1 MHPSRLARILAAA
14 LLAALLLP
22 QAALAAEPSTPLPA
36 IKLSCALVVPNPLS
50 AIAPNRAIV
59 CNVAGTRRR
68 DGGEVPAV
76 ADRSTAAPAS
86 WSWSRTPTRGFA
98 TPTSASGR
106 VTRTATS

>member
-59 CNVAGTRRR
+59 CKWRAPDGATVAKYRLWRTV
-68 DGGEVPAV
+68 DGGA
-76 ADRSTAAPAS
+76 RS
-86 WSWSRTPTRGFA
+86 WSWSRPPTRGFA
-98 TPTSASGR
+98 TPTSTSGR